1 MAKNQKEK
9 KAKKHNYPEIAD
21 TRLEQIRFTLEDL
34 KVDAIVVT
42 YIPNIRYMTNFSG
55 SDATL
60 FITKDALHFVTDDRY
75 EEQIKDE
82 LFDLPNL
89 KTYISRDVWQYINKR
104 KFLKGVKTMAFE
116 ADRLSYSEAVNI
128 RNLVRPIKFKPAP
141 YVVEPFTMPK
151 SPEELANIEKS
162 CEITIKVYEHILS
175 IIKPGMTEKDIELEI
190 AYQTR
195 ILGSEADA
203 FPIIV
208 VSGPR
213 GALIHGTPSNRKIKT
228 SDIVTLDFGSKVNGF
243 SSDITRTFAVGKAT
257 REQKKVYKILNRAK
271 EEAIANIRP
280 GMNGQILDAYARKI
294 IKKEGYGEYFQHS
307 LGHGI
312 GLETHEHPII
322 TFRMHDQIVPEK
334 CVLAIEPGI
343 YLPGKFGMRI
353 EDNVFVTINGAKHI
367 TKAPEELLIV

>member
-1 MAKNQKEK
+1 MAKTQKSK
-9 KAKKHNYPEIAD
+9 IAKKPNYPQIAD

-42 YIPNIRYMTNFSG
+42 YLPNIRYLTNFSG

-60 FITKDALHFVTDDRY
+60 FITKTGLYFVTDDRY

-82 LFDLPNL
+82 LYNLPNL
-89 KTYISRDVWQYINKR
+89 KTYISRDVWGLINKR

-116 ADRLSYSEAVNI
+116 ADRLSYAEAVNI

-151 SPEELANIEKS
+151 SPEELANIKQS
-162 CEITIKVYEHILS
+162 CDIAIQVYEHILKM
-175 IIKPGMTEKDIELEI
+175 IKPGMTEKDIELEI

-195 ILGSEADA
+195 LLGSEGDA

-213 GALIHGTPSNRKIKT
+213 GALIHGTPSTRKIKNN
-228 SDIVTLDFGSKVNGF
+228 DIITLDFGCKVNGF
-243 SSDITRTFAVGKAT
+243 SSDITRTFAIGKAT
-257 REQKKVYKILNRAK
+257 REQKKVYKIINRAK
-271 EEAIANIRP
+271 EEAIANIRM
-280 GMNGQILDAYARKI
+280 GMNGQILDSYARKI

-312 GLETHEHPII
+312 GIETHENPII
-322 TFRMHDQIVPEK
+322 TFRKYDQIVPEK

-343 YLPGKFGMRI
+343 YLPGKFGIRI
-353 EDNVFVTINGAKHI
+353 EDNVYVTRNGAEYL
-367 TKAPEELLIV
+367 TKAPEELLVL